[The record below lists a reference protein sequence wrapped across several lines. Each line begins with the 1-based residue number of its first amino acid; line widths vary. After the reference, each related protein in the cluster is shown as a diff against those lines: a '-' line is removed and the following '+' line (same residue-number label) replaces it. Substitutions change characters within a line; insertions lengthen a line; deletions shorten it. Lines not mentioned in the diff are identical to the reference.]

1 MLKNN
6 KVVKVR
12 NKIRVLISI
21 IAIILLVLI
30 IRSTYSKYANSAVG
44 SLLNRVSNWVIKV
57 NGENITLADNPAEIL
72 IGPDEFVWNWDD
84 VAHVKKPKVAPGM
97 VGSFYLEI
105 DPAGTQV
112 SFEYDISIKN
122 PVVEIP
128 DVGEVEIDMVMNS
141 IEEINGNRTL
151 IETNDP
157 DTGNRIIKRLKPLTE
172 IMNTN
177 PTVQKDL
184 LKVTVEWRDTGNKD
198 LLDTLAGSEAGHVI
212 EMPIQ
217 IHAIQY
223 TGN

>member
-1 MLKNN
+1 M
-6 KVVKVR
+6 R

-21 IAIILLVLI
+21 VAIVLLVLI
-30 IRSTYSKYANSAVG
+30 IRSTYSKYANSAAG
-44 SLLNRVSNWVIKV
+44 SLINRVSNWVIKV
-57 NGENITLADNPAEIL
+57 NGEDITLADNPAQIV

-84 VAHVKKPKVAPGM
+84 VSHVKKPKVAPGM
-97 VGSFYLEI
+97 IGSFYLEI

-128 DVGEVEIDMVMNS
+128 NVGTVEIDMVMNS
-141 IEEINGNRTL
+141 IEEVNGNRTL
-151 IETNDP
+151 TETNDSI
-157 DTGNRIIKRLKPLTE
+157 TGNRIIKRIKPLSE
-172 IMNTN
+172 IMNSN
-177 PTVQKDL
+177 PNVKKDL
-184 LKVTVEWRDTGNKD
+184 LKVTVEWRDTGDKD
-198 LLDTLAGSEAGHVI
+198 LLDTLAGSDAGHII